1 MLQKVLGGTMAIG
14 LAALLSLPAL
24 AVARPQQADH
34 TSMQQHQLE
43 PAAKKSSKKKK
54 KGQPSQ
60 KPKPTTPAQQSLY
73 QGQQQSVT

>member
-1 MLQKVLGGTMAIG
+1 MLKHVLGGTMVIG

-24 AVARPQQADH
+24 AVAGPQQSGH

-54 KGQPSQ
+54 KGQSSQ
-60 KPKPTTPAQQSLY
+60 QPKPTTPAQ
-73 QGQQQSVT
+73 